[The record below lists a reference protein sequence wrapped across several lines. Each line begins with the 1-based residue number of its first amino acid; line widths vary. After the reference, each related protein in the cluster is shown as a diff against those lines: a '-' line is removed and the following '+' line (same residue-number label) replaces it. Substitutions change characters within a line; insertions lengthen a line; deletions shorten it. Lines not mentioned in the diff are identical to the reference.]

1 MRSFLLIALLVIG
14 VAAEAGAQAGLHAIL
29 TGLADDGRF
38 SGAVVIRDDKGIR
51 FARGY
56 GLADPFIGRAF
67 TPETPVG
74 SASLAKPVTAAA
86 ILILARDGKLELDAP
101 VQRYLPEF
109 PYALVTVRHLL
120 AHSAGLPT
128 EELLAPITG
137 KTNRDF
143 VVEMG
148 ARRLPTQFPAG
159 SAFTY
164 CNLCYSTLA
173 LLIER
178 LSGRDYLDFVQSR
191 VGLPTSVTLRP
202 ARLADWANRA
212 IGYGR
217 AEDGRV
223 VPADSYENELFFGTT
238 NFSISA
244 TDLSKWGSEWWGAKL
259 TAIRPLATTTATV
272 SGNPSGLS
280 WGNWYCAPSGMRC
293 HYLGHHEGFHHML
306 YWNGDRKIAV
316 AMVTNNSMAPSMHQ
330 SLQRA
335 LVAFAE
341 DSDPSGL
348 EPELALLDAE
358 PGRYRI
364 RPGEELELRADGQRR
379 SIVRR
384 GISYPA
390 YPVGGG
396 IRYVPGLDAYFS
408 GDTGACLR
416 LVTLYEDLRACVEQ

>member
-1 MRSFLLIALLVIG
+1 MKPLALLVALILST
-14 VAAEAGAQAGLHAIL
+14 AAEAREPAGLHEIL
-29 TGLADDGRF
+29 TALAREGRF
-38 SGAVVIRDDKGIR
+38 SGAVVIRDGKGVR

-56 GLADPFIGRAF
+56 GLADPFTARAF
-67 TPETPVG
+67 TPETPVD

-86 ILILARDGKLELDAP
+86 ILFLARDGKLEVDAP

-109 PYALVTVRHLL
+109 PYAPVTVRHLL

-128 EELLAPITG
+128 EEFLEPITG

-143 VVEMG
+143 IVEMG
-148 ARRLPTQFPAG
+148 ARRLPPLFPAG

-164 CNLCYSTLA
+164 CNLCFSTMA

-178 LSGRDYLDFVQSR
+178 VSGRGYLDFVHNR
-191 VGLPTSVTLRP
+191 VGLPASVKLRP

-217 AEDGRV
+217 SEDGKVER
-223 VPADSYENELFFGTT
+223 ADSYENELFFGAA

-244 TDLSKWGSEWWGAKL
+244 AELAKWGSEWWGAKL
-259 TAIRPLATTTATV
+259 ATIRPLATTTATV
-272 SGNPSGLS
+272 AGQPSGLS
-280 WGNWYCAPSGMRC
+280 WGNWYCAPKETRC

-306 YWNGDRKIAV
+306 YWNGERKISV

-335 LVAFAE
+335 LVDFAE
-341 DSDPSGL
+341 GRQPSGL
-348 EPELALLDAE
+348 EPELALREAE
-358 PGRYRI
+358 AGRYRAP
-364 RPGEELELRADGQRR
+364 PGEYLELRADSRRR
-379 SIVRR
+379 SIVRH
-384 GISYPA
+384 GLSYPA

-396 IRYVPGLDAYFS
+396 IRYVPGLDLYFS
-408 GDTGACLR
+408 DDGRGCLR
-416 LVTLYEDLRACVEQ
+416 LVTLYDDRRACPE